1 MKQKQ
6 RNKTSY
12 LEKKYYI
19 QNICNISDLY
29 IYIICIYYSIQKTY
43 YVLRLQLVS
52 LKSLQSVHYS
62 HTHQHTWTHAGEHS
76 HEHTFWSYRLQF
88 PSNYPYRRTTTSF
101 KRRKKNSH
109 KGYLPL
115 LLFRAG
121 GSVWKDR
128 QKVESWRQI
137 LSRNCLMF
145 TLEARRGG
153 QLDRVPRRSITAR
166 IQNIWA
172 SFFQTAF
179 ARFLPSYSRN
189 SGWDSCWCRRSRDC
203 GYNRTDRPS
212 SGGHMIPGWRQLKSD
227 RRERSQ

>member
-1 MKQKQ
+1 M
-6 RNKTSY
+6 
-12 LEKKYYI
+12 
-19 QNICNISDLY
+19 
-29 IYIICIYYSIQKTY
+29 
-43 YVLRLQLVS
+43 S

-62 HTHQHTWTHAGEHS
+62 HTHSNTRKHMQESTDINTSSDRIDFSFQAIIHTGELLLHLK
-76 HEHTFWSYRLQF
+76 E
-88 PSNYPYRRTTTSF
+88 
-101 KRRKKNSH
+101 KKKPH
-109 KGYLPL
+109 KSYLPL

-121 GSVWKDR
+121 GSAWKDR

-179 ARFLPSYSRN
+179 ALFLPSYSHN
-189 SGWDSCWCRRSRDC
+189 SGWDSCWCRSRDC